1 MNESVQG
8 GTLRRPWPGTT
19 VPPPVTPLH
28 TSWRRT
34 GFGVLRI
41 LFGLIWAVDASFK
54 WQPAVHSSLD
64 AYLEEGAVAQPALVQ
79 AWVHFWVGVVGVN
92 PHLFGTLIAVAETAL
107 AIALVLGLLTNLA
120 YLGGLLLSLGIWS
133 TAEGFGGPYAPGT
146 VDIGAAIIYVLVF
159 VALFLSSAGFYLG
172 LDRTLTPRLGR
183 LGVIAA
189 GPLESTQETRPED
202 ARR

>member
-1 MNESVQG
+1 MSAPVQG
-8 GTLRRPWPGTT
+8 GSGLARQAGST
-19 VPPPVTPLH
+19 VPRPVPPLH

-41 LFGLIWAVDASFK
+41 LFGLIWAIDASFK
-54 WQPAVHSSLD
+54 WQPAFHTSLD
-64 AYLEEGAVAQPALVQ
+64 TYLEAGAEGQPALVQ
-79 AWVHFWVGVVGVN
+79 AWVHFWVIVVGVN

-107 AIALVLGLLTNLA
+107 AVALVLGLLTNLA

-133 TAEGFGGPYAPGT
+133 TAEGFGGPYRPGT

-159 VALFLSSAGFYLG
+159 IALFLSSAGFYVG

-183 LGVIAA
+183 WGVIAA
-189 GPLESTQETRPED
+189 GPFASDERERGAL
-202 ARR
+202 